1 MLIPVDDRL
10 ILSKSLRRILL
21 IAIVLA
27 AIVAAFWWLSRPKPI
42 TVALVDVSRGKVEA
56 TVSNTRAGSVEAC
69 QRTRLSPISGGR
81 ITYLGVEKGDKV
93 KKGQVLL
100 RLWNEDQGAES
111 KLAEAQ
117 VASARKRVAE
127 ACTLATNAQREAE
140 RSRKLRERGFISES
154 GEEKSR
160 YEAESRAAACDAAK
174 ADVFQAQARVNVTR
188 VVQGRT
194 EMVAPFDGTVADIV
208 GELGEYTTPSP
219 PGIPTPPAID
229 LIDDSCLYI
238 EAPMDEVDAPKLKV
252 GQPARISVDA
262 LPGQTL
268 PGHVR
273 RVAPYVLAVE
283 KQARTVDVEVAL
295 DNASDIPRLLVGYS
309 ADVEVVLDSHD
320 NVLRIPSSTVL
331 EGNKVLRYDPE
342 TKTLEARTIETGITN
357 WEYTEVVHG
366 LQAGDR
372 IVASLERAGVAAG
385 VRVKPE
391 PGMQSTPGQSPQQ
404 QSRQKPS
411 SQTQAPQN

>member
-1 MLIPVDDRL
+1 MP
-10 ILSKSLRRILL
+10 KSLRRILV

-27 AIVAAFWWLSRPKPI
+27 AVVAAFWWLSRPKPI
-42 TVALVDVSRGKVEA
+42 AVALVEVARGKVEA

-69 QRTRLSPISGGR
+69 QRTKLSPISGGR

-100 RLWNEDQGAES
+100 RLWNEDQGAER

-117 VASARKRVAE
+117 VASARKRVTE
-127 ACTLATNAQREAE
+127 ACSLAANAQREAE

-160 YEAESRAAACDAAK
+160 YEAESRAAACEAAR
-174 ADVFQAQARVNVTR
+174 ADVAQAQARVNVTR

-295 DNASDIPRLLVGYS
+295 DDAADIPRLLVGYS
-309 ADVEVVLDSHD
+309 ADVEVVLDSHAD
-320 NVLRIPSSTVL
+320 VMRIPTSTIL
-331 EGNKVLRYDPE
+331 EGDKVLRYDPK
-342 TKTLEARTIETGITN
+342 TRTLEARAIKTGITN
-357 WEYTEVVHG
+357 WEYTEVLQG

-372 IVASLERAGVAAG
+372 IVASLERAGVEAG
-385 VRVKPE
+385 ARVTPE
-391 PGMQSTPGQSPQQ
+391 SGGQSEPK
-404 QSRQKPS
+404 QSVQKQT
-411 SQTQAPQN
+411 SQKQAAQK

>member
-1 MLIPVDDRL
+1 M
-10 ILSKSLRRILL
+10 SKSLRRILILL
-21 IAIVLA
+21 IIIA
-27 AIVAAFWWLSRPKPI
+27 AIAAAFWWFSRPEPI
-42 TVALVDVSRGKVEA
+42 PVALVEVERGLVEA

-69 QRTRLSPISGGR
+69 QRTKLSPISGGR

-100 RLWNEDQGAES
+100 RLWNEDQEAES

-117 VASARKRVAE
+117 VATARKRVAE
-127 ACTLATNAQREAE
+127 ACSLADNARREAE
-140 RSRKLRERGFISES
+140 RSKRLRERGFISEA

-160 YEAESRAAACDAAK
+160 YEAQSRAAACDAAK
-174 ADVFQAQARVNVTR
+174 ADVAQAQARVNVTR

-229 LIDDSCLYI
+229 LIDASCLYV
-238 EAPMDEVDAPKLKV
+238 EAPMDEVDAPKLKI

-262 LPGQTL
+262 LPGQIL

-283 KQARTVDVEVAL
+283 KQARTVDVEVTL
-295 DNASDIPRLLVGYS
+295 ENAEDIPRLLVGYS
-309 ADVEVVLDSHD
+309 ADVEVVLDSHE
-320 NVLRIPSSTVL
+320 NVLRIPTSTVL
-331 EGNKVLRYDPE
+331 EGNKVLVYVQNS
-342 TKTLEARTIETGITN
+342 KTLEERSIKPGITN
-357 WEYTEVVHG
+357 WEFTEVLEG
-366 LQAGDR
+366 LKEGDR
-372 IVASLERAGVAAG
+372 IVASLEREGVEAGAKVT
-385 VRVKPE
+385 PE
-391 PGMQSTPGQSPQQ
+391 DSARKS
-404 QSRQKPS
+404 K
-411 SQTQAPQN
+411 N